1 MNPDEK
7 ETGLRRKRKKR
18 NKTKQKCGVGARRRV
33 GGKMTS
39 RADDRGVG
47 GEGQSQ
53 LSSWLC

>member
-18 NKTKQKCGVGARRRV
+18 NKTKQNCGVGARRRV

-47 GEGQSQ
+47 GEGQS
-53 LSSWLC
+53 